1 MNSYDYIINTAEKL
15 DQQPDTYFDE
25 LVEKC
30 KHGDENAFYELYNR
44 HSKPVYNTIFR
55 LVGHTAVAEDIL
67 QDCFVAAFQQIKDF
81 QYTSYFGA
89 WLKRIAINK
98 SINYLRRRNLIDYND
113 EIIGE
118 GFDEEGINED
128 DFAFKV
134 EVVKQAI
141 SNLPKGYQTVVNLYL
156 IEGISQEEISRILR
170 IKHSTVRSQYF
181 KAKLAILKELQK
193 TNGYDR

>member
-1 MNSYDYIINTAEKL
+1 M
-15 DQQPDTYFDE
+15 DQPPETYFDE

-55 LVGHTAVAEDIL
+55 LVGHTAEAEDIL
-67 QDCFVAAFQQIKDF
+67 QDCFVVAFQQIKDF
-81 QYTSYFGA
+81 QYTNYFGA

-98 SINYLRRRNLIDYND
+98 SISYLRRKNLIDYND
-113 EIIGE
+113 EMVGE
-118 GFDEEGINED
+118 GIEEERLNED

-134 EVVKQAI
+134 ESIKQAI
-141 SNLPKGYQTVVNLYL
+141 LSLPKGYQTVINLYL

-170 IKHSTVRSQYF
+170 IKHSTVRTQYF
-181 KAKLAILKELQK
+181 KAKLAILKELK
-193 TNGYDR
+193 KIDGYER